1 MRRAAADP
9 EYRGLPITDALVE
22 AGRLGQKTGAGWYRY
37 EKGDRTPHVD
47 PLVHELIEKTAA
59 KLSIEQHSFTED
71 EILKRL
77 LFSSVNE
84 ACKILEE
91 GKALRASDIDV
102 MWLNGFGFP
111 RYRGGL
117 MFWAD
122 GIGADEVYKQIAIWH
137 QRYGARWKPSALLQ
151 QVAQGGGLLR
161 EVKGRGVS

>member
-1 MRRAAADP
+1 M
-9 EYRGLPITDALVE
+9 G
-22 AGRLGQKTGAGWYRY
+22 
-37 EKGDRTPHVD
+37 
-47 PLVHELIEKTAA
+47 
-59 KLSIEQHSFTED
+59 IEQRGFTDE
-71 EILKRL
+71 EILHRL

-122 GIGADEVYKQIAIWH
+122 GIGAREVYNRVSAWH
-137 QRYGARWKPSALLQ
+137 QRYGARWAPSALLRE
-151 QVAQGGGLLR
+151 VAESGGLLR
-161 EVKGRGVS
+161 EAKSAKAR